1 MAALMAMAPTSQI
14 VFGSDY
20 PYFSLEENV
29 EGLAKISMTA
39 AGRQAIDRGNVARLL
54 QQYSI

>member
-20 PYFSLEENV
+20 EENV

-39 AGRQAIDRGNVARLL
+39 ADRQAINRGNVARLL
-54 QQYSI
+54 PQYSI